1 MIRIPDKSSWTNA
14 FKLEDFFAV
23 DLPALMRV
31 HLDKPHAE
39 DHQRQADQGSRC
51 ENRIFE
57 KHDHDDGADCEKIRD
72 QRRDAVAEY
81 VL

>member
-1 MIRIPDKSSWTNA
+1 M
-14 FKLEDFFAV
+14 

-72 QRRDAVAEY
+72 QRRDAVAEH